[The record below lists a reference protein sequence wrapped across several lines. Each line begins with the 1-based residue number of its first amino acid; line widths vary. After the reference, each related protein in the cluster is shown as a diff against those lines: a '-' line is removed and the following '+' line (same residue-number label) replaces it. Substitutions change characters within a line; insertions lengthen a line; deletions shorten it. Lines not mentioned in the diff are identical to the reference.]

1 MGILSSLGNAVDKA
15 EEMLGFDKKEEE
27 VKPPENAVTADLGSS
42 IDMAQLHHNEPT
54 ESVANTAQVY
64 TVQSGDTLSKISQ
77 RYYGNSHDYMK
88 IFNAN
93 KDKLDDPDKIQVGQ
107 ELTIPNE

>member
-1 MGILSSLGNAVDKA
+1 MGILSSLGDVVGKA

-27 VKPPENAVTADLGSS
+27 VKPPENAVTADVESTV
-42 IDMAQLHHNEPT
+42 DVAQLQPETAPT
-54 ESVANTAQVY
+54 SASTAQVY
-64 TVQSGDTLSKISQ
+64 TVQSGDTLSKISE

-93 KDKLDDPDKIQVGQ
+93 KDKLSDPDEIRVGQ
-107 ELTIPNE
+107 ELTIPTE